1 MIARIATSMSMPFLA
16 LYLGAHTDMGPGA
29 IGFVVGAGALAAT
42 FGGFLGGALSDR
54 YSRRLVMFTSLFAW
68 CGVFVGFALTDNPV
82 VLLLLSLLNGLCRS
96 WFEPVSQVLMADLT
110 EPARRMKVFSM
121 RYLMANVGVAIG
133 PVLGVWLGLG
143 NGGLAFL
150 ITGAIYFVYAV
161 TLYIMMIS
169 FGIKDIEE
177 GKPEKKVTIADAGR
191 VVVRD
196 TALQMFLLGGI
207 VVGIGYSQLFGN
219 MAPHLDRVFGHGD
232 RMFGYLL
239 TINAIT
245 VIALQLPLGWLAN
258 KRPPLYA
265 IHAGNVFFAVGL
277 AIGLILRVCH
287 AAAPRAIFSSSLAHA
302 GSSNPSCQHARGRF
316 CRRSRSTPRR
326 PHGASGDE
334 RHRHHDERPDRNPR
348 VPAPG
353 RATCG
358 RWSRRARAGDRQPKR
373 PGSGDHVAVRGRD
386 PIVHRVR
393 AGRAQ
398 RPQADADD
406 RAVDR
411 RVAGGPHIAV
421 GPDDGHGRERGLQ
434 LFVERGA

>member
-1 MIARIATSMSMPFLA
+1 MTSYHPIVFSLLIGHMIARIATSMSMPFLA

-68 CGVFVGFALTDNPV
+68 CGVFVGFALTDNPA

-150 ITGAIYFVYAV
+150 ITGAIYFVYAI
-161 TLYIMMIS
+161 TLYIMMIG
-169 FGIKDIEE
+169 FGIKDIEG
-177 GKPEKKVTIADAGR
+177 GKREKKVTIAEAGR
-191 VVVRD
+191 VVARD
-196 TALQMFLLGGI
+196 AALQMFLLGGI

-258 KRPPLYA
+258 KRPPLFA

-277 AIGLILRVCH
+277 AGIGYAESFALQAVAMILFTVGEILNYP
-287 AAAPRAIFSSSLAHA
+287 AATMLLDKLAPEQLRGAYYGAQTFTNLGQFIGPWAGGVLLGRYGGETMFAIMAAVVLLSSLIYWA
-302 GSSNPSCQHARGRF
+302 GSR
-316 CRRSRSTPRR
+316 
-326 PHGASGDE
+326 
-334 RHRHHDERPDRNPR
+334 DR
-348 VPAPG
+348 
-353 RATCG
+353 
-358 RWSRRARAGDRQPKR
+358 RRAPSANK
-373 PGSGDHVAVRGRD
+373 GSAM
-386 PIVHRVR
+386 
-393 AGRAQ
+393 
-398 RPQADADD
+398 
-406 RAVDR
+406 
-411 RVAGGPHIAV
+411 
-421 GPDDGHGRERGLQ
+421 
-434 LFVERGA
+434 

>member
-1 MIARIATSMSMPFLA
+1 MTSYHPIVFSLLIGHMIARIATSMSMPFLA

-110 EPARRMKVFSM
+110 VPERRMKVFSM

-150 ITGAIYFVYAV
+150 ITGAIYFVYAI
-161 TLYIMMIS
+161 TLYVMMIG
-169 FGIKDIEE
+169 FGIKDIEG
-177 GKPEKKVTIADAGR
+177 GKREKKATIADAGR
-191 VVVRD
+191 VVMRD

-258 KRPPLYA
+258 KRPPLFA
-265 IHAGNVFFAVGL
+265 IHAGNIFFAVGL
-277 AIGLILRVCH
+277 AGIGYAETFALQVVAMILFTIGEILNYP
-287 AAAPRAIFSSSLAHA
+287 AATMLLDKLAPEQLRGAYYGAQTFTNLGQFIGPWAGGWLLGQYGGETMFAIMAAVVLLSSFIYWA
-302 GSSNPSCQHARGRF
+302 GSRGR
-316 CRRSRSTPRR
+316 RS
-326 PHGASGDE
+326 
-334 RHRHHDERPDRNPR
+334 
-348 VPAPG
+348 APS
-353 RATCG
+353 ANK
-358 RWSRRARAGDRQPKR
+358 SSAM
-373 PGSGDHVAVRGRD
+373 
-386 PIVHRVR
+386 
-393 AGRAQ
+393 
-398 RPQADADD
+398 
-406 RAVDR
+406 
-411 RVAGGPHIAV
+411 
-421 GPDDGHGRERGLQ
+421 
-434 LFVERGA
+434 